1 MLLGKLFILCL
12 LQVAS
17 VHEELQQRESRWSST
32 LGRYRRKIE
41 LLENQNRELQSDLKV
56 MEQERLKWWQKQ
68 VTVGCTLIHNSV
80 VI

>member
-1 MLLGKLFILCL
+1 M
-12 LQVAS
+12 
-17 VHEELQQRESRWSST
+17 HEELQQRESRWSST

-68 VTVGCTLIHNSV
+68 VTVGCTLIHNSIV
-80 VI
+80 R